1 MSTPDLPVDYQSLFR
16 RLPENFLLMRPDAT
30 IVDNTDGHVAV
41 GLKPRTE
48 AVGRTLFEAYPS
60 VDQNEGDKIFQSHE
74 NVRRTLQPDV
84 MPLIRYDLERPA
96 EQGGGFEESY
106 WQATHYP
113 ILADD
118 GQLEYILQRTQNVTA
133 QHRAALLAAET
144 QRALDE
150 SNRRTRFILESLPVM
165 VWTNR
170 PDGTPDYFNP
180 RWLEFTGETT
190 AALVANDWGD
200 RTHPND
206 RAALAN
212 GWARALATGQEFQL
226 EYRLRRH
233 DGQYRWL
240 LIRAAPRR
248 EADGFISMWVGT
260 AVDIHE
266 QREMVAELLANNEL
280 QASLSDQAYQS
291 AELAQQ
297 QRLAYYNLFMQAP
310 APICILRGP
319 EHRYEFLNPRYQA
332 LFPDIELLGR
342 PLAEALPEVAAVG
355 FEELLNNVLAT
366 GQPFHG
372 QEMPVP
378 MPATAGAPAH
388 TGYFTLTYQPFFEA
402 GERDGIAVFAF
413 EVTDLV
419 LARKALEKNA

>member
-1 MSTPDLPVDYQSLFR
+1 MPAPALPVDYQALFR
-16 RLPENFLLMRPDAT
+16 KLPENFLLMRPDAT

-41 GLKPRTE
+41 GMKPRAE
-48 AVGRTLFEAYPS
+48 AVGQSLFDAYPS

-96 EQGGGFEESY
+96 AQGGGFEESY

-113 ILADD
+113 ILDDD
-118 GQLEYILQRTQNVTA
+118 GQLEYILQRTQNVTEA
-133 QHRAALLAAET
+133 HRAALLAAET

-150 SNRRTRFILESLPVM
+150 MNRRTRFILESLPVM

-180 RWLEFTGETT
+180 RWLEFTGETA
-190 AALVANDWGD
+190 AALVASNWGERAHPDD
-200 RTHPND
+200 RT
-206 RAALAN
+206 ALAA
-212 GWARALATGQEFQL
+212 GWAHALATGQEFQL

-233 DGQYRWL
+233 DGQFRWL

-248 EADGFISMWVGT
+248 EADGRISMWVGT
-260 AVDIHE
+260 AVDINE

-297 QRLAYYNLFMQAP
+297 QRSAYYNLFMQAP

-319 EHRYEFLNPRYQA
+319 EYRYEFVNPRYQS
-332 LFPDIELLGR
+332 LFPGLELLGR
-342 PLAEALPEVAAVG
+342 PLAEALPEVAASG
-355 FEELLNNVLAT
+355 FAQILDDVLAT

-378 MPATAGAPAH
+378 MPAAAGAPAR
-388 TGYFTLTYQPFFEA
+388 TGYFTFTYQPFIEA

-419 LARKALEKNA
+419 LARQALEKNA

>member
-1 MSTPDLPVDYQSLFR
+1 MPAQVPPVDYQALFR
-16 RLPENFLLMRPDAT
+16 KLPENFLLLLPDAT

-41 GLKPRTE
+41 GMKARAE
-48 AVGRTLFEAYPS
+48 AVGRSLFEVYPS

-74 NVRRTLQPDV
+74 NVRRTLRPDV

-96 EQGGGFEESY
+96 GQGGGFEESY

-118 GQLEYILQRTQNVTA
+118 GRLEYILQRTQNVTA
-133 QHRAALLAAET
+133 QHRAALQAAET

-150 SNRRTRFILESLPVM
+150 SNQRTRFILESLPVM
-165 VWTNR
+165 VWTNQ

-180 RWLEFTGETT
+180 RWLEFTGETE
-190 AALVANDWGD
+190 AALIASNWAE
-200 RTHPND
+200 RTHPDD
-206 RAALAN
+206 RAALAD

-248 EADGFISMWVGT
+248 EAGGIRMWVGT

-266 QREMVAELLANNEL
+266 QREMVAELLAHNEL

-291 AELAQQ
+291 AERAQQ
-297 QRLAYYNLFMQAP
+297 QRAAFYDLFMQAP

-332 LFPDIELLGR
+332 LFPGMELLGR
-342 PLAEALPEVAAVG
+342 ALAEALPEVAAAG
-355 FEELLNNVLAT
+355 FAELLDKVQAT
-366 GQPFHG
+366 GQPFTG

-378 MPATAGAPAH
+378 VPATAAAPAH
-388 TGYFTLTYQPFFEA
+388 TGYFTLTYQPFREA

-419 LARKALEKNA
+419 VARQALEEKS

>member
-1 MSTPDLPVDYQSLFR
+1 MPAPVPPVDYQALFR
-16 RLPENFLLMRPDAT
+16 KLPENFLLMLPDAT
-30 IVDNTDGHVAV
+30 IVDNTDGHAAV
-41 GLKPRTE
+41 GLKPRAE
-48 AVGRTLFEAYPS
+48 VVGRPLFDAYPA
-60 VDQNEGDKIFQSHE
+60 VDQNEGDKIAQSHE
-74 NVRRTLQPDV
+74 NVRRTLRPDV

-96 EQGGGFEESY
+96 AQGGGFEESY

-118 GQLEYILQRTQNVTA
+118 GRLEYILQRTQNVTA
-133 QHRAALLAAET
+133 QHRAALQAAAA

-150 SNRRTRFILESLPVM
+150 SNLRTRFILESLPVM

-180 RWLEFTGETT
+180 RWLEFTGETA
-190 AALVANDWGD
+190 AALVASNWAD
-200 RTHPND
+200 RTHPDD
-206 RAALAN
+206 RAALTD

-240 LIRAAPRR
+240 LIKAAPRR
-248 EADGFISMWVGT
+248 GPDGAIGMWVGT

-280 QASLSDQAYQS
+280 QAALSDQAYQQ
-291 AELAQQ
+291 AEQAGQ
-297 QRLAYYNLFMQAP
+297 QRAAFYDLFMRAP

-319 EHRYEFLNPRYQA
+319 EHRYEFVNARYQS
-332 LFPDIELLGR
+332 LFPGAALLGQ
-342 PLAEALPEVAAVG
+342 PVAAAG
-355 FEELLNNVLAT
+355 FVRLLDGVLAS
-366 GQPFHG
+366 GQPFLG
-372 QEMPVP
+372 EEMPVP
-378 MPATAGAPAH
+378 LPATATAPAR
-388 TGYFTLTYQPFFEA
+388 TAYFTFTCQPFYEA

-413 EVTDLV
+413 DVTDR
-419 LARKALEKNA
+419 AKAFQALEKNS